1 MDHFAQVD
9 WPWGGLDVSPQAE
22 ILSEGF
28 CHNFL
33 ASVLRLRLKPLD
45 ETVLDAIQFQ

>member
-1 MDHFAQVD
+1 MDHFAQIE
-9 WPWGGLDVSPQAE
+9 WPWGGLDLAQQAE

-28 CHNFL
+28 CRNFS
-33 ASVLRLRLKPLD
+33 ASVLRLKPVNF